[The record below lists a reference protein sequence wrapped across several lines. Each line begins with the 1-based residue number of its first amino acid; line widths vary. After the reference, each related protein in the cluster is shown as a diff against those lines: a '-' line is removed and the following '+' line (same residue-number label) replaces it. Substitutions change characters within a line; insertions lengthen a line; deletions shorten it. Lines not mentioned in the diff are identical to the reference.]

1 MQGKVNKFRFKR
13 GIKNLS
19 YWKCVTISAV
29 TIVLLAPFIWIG
41 EQFAAEDDARAEE
54 QIEIIADQ
62 FTTNNEEKY
71 MDFTGDVRASQGTFV
86 ITSERLRIYYKA
98 NSENTKT
105 PSDSQESIKQIV
117 ASGDVKISAEKY
129 TAETDRAEYDPDSTV
144 LVLKGENSKIKSG
157 KNLIT
162 GSIITVNRGDGQIK
176 VERGPHERVKALFY
190 SKDKKMNDQ
199 SKTE

>member
-1 MQGKVNKFRFKR
+1 MKKFRFKR

-29 TIVLLAPFIWIG
+29 TIMLLAPFIWAG
-41 EQFAAEDDARAEE
+41 EQFATEDKARAEE

-71 MDFTGDVRASQGTFV
+71 MDFTGDVRASQGNFV

-98 NSENTKT
+98 NSESTKSQT
-105 PSDSQESIKQIV
+105 DSQESIKQIV
-117 ASGDVKISAEKY
+117 ASGDVKISSEKY
-129 TAETDRAEYDPDSTV
+129 IAETDLAEYDPDRKV

-162 GSIITVNRGDGQIK
+162 GSIITVNRRDGQIK
-176 VERGPHERVKALFY
+176 VERGPQKRVKALFY
-190 SKDKKMNDQ
+190 SKDKSMNDQ
-199 SKTE
+199 PKTE